1 MEKSSVRNMKASGV
15 AIILCALM
23 ILVGFSG
30 CVQQQGGNKP
40 AIKNPTT
47 YVRYDIGE
55 PKTLDPAEAYD
66 SASTDIVNNVYD
78 RLVTY
83 KGNDTKTIYPSLAT
97 NWSVA
102 EDQLTWMF
110 HLREGVTF
118 SNGDTCDAN
127 DVKYSFDRVLIMNS
141 PDSGVAWILSQ
152 CMNTS
157 STTVVDPYTIQIKLT
172 NTYGGFLA
180 LLAFTVASI
189 VDQGYVDANGGVVAD
204 TDNAY
209 LKENPIGTGPYMLD
223 HWTHNSEIV
232 LAKNP
237 TYWGGWAGNHV
248 DTVVVKSADE
258 ASTRILA
265 LENGDADFAYIP
277 YENLVDIENKTGV
290 VVFNAPS
297 YDVVLGLFDTVSSN
311 PIMAD
316 MNVRKALSYAFDYQS
331 AIDDAYNGHLYR
343 LPGCI
348 PQGMPYYETQNNG
361 VSVYNF
367 DLVRAGDILNQS
379 GYLQNFLFKGS
390 YYRFNNTAIRIWYN
404 SGNAE
409 REKMALSFQ
418 QNLAKL
424 GINSVV
430 STESWPQYLQRMYHS
445 VEWDF
450 MFLGWMPD
458 YNDPDDYIAPFVG
471 SKDYNG
477 PNTGDTFNTG
487 WKNATVDQDILTGKY
502 NVDPTMRSQAYAD
515 AFTIYINDPSLVY
528 IGQNTYTRG
537 MRDWLQ
543 GYSYNPVLEY
553 YYYNYY
559 KAYT

>member
-1 MEKSSVRNMKASGV
+1 MGSFEKIDKKAGV
-15 AIILCALM
+15 IAIVLCSILIA
-23 ILVGFSG
+23 VSFSG
-30 CVQQQGGNKP
+30 CTQQQNVKP
-40 AIKNPTT
+40 TIKNPTT

-97 NWSVA
+97 DWSVA
-102 EDQLTWMF
+102 DDQLTWTF
-110 HLREGVTF
+110 HLRPGVKF
-118 SNGDTCDAN
+118 SNGDAFDAD
-127 DVKYSFDRVLIMNS
+127 DVKYSFDRVLIVNS
-141 PDSGVAWILSQ
+141 PDSGVAWIFSQ
-152 CMNTS
+152 CMDVS
-157 STTVVDPYTIQIKLT
+157 STTVLDSLTVQIKLT
-172 NTYGGFLA
+172 DTYGGFLA
-180 LLAFTVASI
+180 LLAFTVGSI
-189 VDQGYVDANGGVVAD
+189 VDKEYVEANGGVVAD
-204 TDNAY
+204 TDNAWM
-209 LKENPIGTGPYMLD
+209 KEHPIGTGPYQLD

-232 LAKNP
+232 LTQNP
-237 TYWGGWAGNHV
+237 IYWGGWSGQHV
-248 DTVVVKSADE
+248 QTVVVKTADE

-277 YENLVDIENKTGV
+277 YENLVDIRNKTGV
-290 VVFNAPS
+290 LIFQAPS
-297 YDVVLGLFDTVSSN
+297 YDVVLGIFDCVSAN
-311 PIMAD
+311 TFIAD
-316 MNVRKALSYAFDYQS
+316 NNVRKALSYAFDYQS
-331 AIDDAYNGHLYR
+331 AINDAYSGYLYR

-348 PQGMPYYETQNNG
+348 PQGMPYFETQNNG

-367 DLVRAGDILNQS
+367 NLVQAGEILNQS
-379 GYLQNFLFKGS
+379 GYLRDFLFKNS

-409 REKMALSFQ
+409 RQKMALTFQ

-430 STESWPQYLQRMYHS
+430 STEGWPQYLNRMYRTN
-445 VEWDF
+445 EWDF

-458 YNDPDDYIAPFVG
+458 YNDPDDYVAPFVG
-471 SKDYNG
+471 SADIG
-477 PNTGDTFNTG
+477 GDTFNTG
-487 WKNATVDQDILTGKY
+487 WMNTTVDTLILRAKF
-502 NVDPTMRSQAYAD
+502 NVTAQIRSDAYAA
-515 AFTIYINDPSLVY
+515 AFTIYINDPNLIY

-559 KAYT
+559 KAYV

>member
-1 MEKSSVRNMKASGV
+1 MKAGGI
-15 AIILCALM
+15 AIILCA
-23 ILVGFSG
+23 ILIIVSFSG
-30 CVQQQGGNKP
+30 CVQQQPGGKP

-66 SASTDIVNNVYD
+66 SASTDMVNNIYD

-83 KGNDTKTIYPSLAT
+83 KGNDTKTIHPSLAT

-102 EDQLTWMF
+102 EDQLTWTF
-110 HLREGVTF
+110 HLRQGVKF
-118 SNGDTCDAN
+118 SNGDAFDAN
-127 DVKYSFDRVLIMNS
+127 DVKYSFDRVLIVNS

-152 CMNTS
+152 CMNKN
-157 STTVVDPYTIQIKLT
+157 STTVVDPNTIQIKLT

-189 VDQGYVDANGGVVAD
+189 VDQEYVEANGGVVAD
-204 TDNAY
+204 TDNTWM
-209 LKENPIGTGPYMLD
+209 KENPIGTGPYKLD

-232 LAKNP
+232 LNQNP

-248 DTVVVKSADE
+248 QTVVVKSADE

-277 YENLVDIENKTGV
+277 YENLVDIRNKTGV
-290 VVFNAPS
+290 LIFQAPS

-311 PIMAD
+311 PIMANK
-316 MNVRKALSYAFDYQS
+316 NVRKALSYAFDYQS
-331 AIDDAYNGHLYR
+331 AIDDAYSGNLYR

-348 PQGMPYYETQNNG
+348 PKGMPYYETQNNG
-361 VSVYNF
+361 VPKYNF
-367 DLVRAGDILNQS
+367 NLQQAAEILNQS
-379 GYLQNFLFKGS
+379 GYLRNYNFKGNM
-390 YYRFNNTAIRIWYN
+390 YRFNNTAIRIFYN

-409 REKMALSFQ
+409 RQKMALSFQ

-430 STESWPQYLQRMYHS
+430 STEGWPQYLQRMYHS
-445 VEWDF
+445 IEWDF

-471 SKDYNG
+471 SAAIG
-477 PNTGDTFNTG
+477 GDTFHTG
-487 WKNATVDQDILTGKY
+487 YANATVDALLLKGKY
-502 NVDPTMRSQAYAD
+502 NVSSQVRSDAYAA
-515 AFTIYINDPSLVY
+515 AFNIYINDPSLIY

-559 KAYT
+559 KAYV